1 MNRINRLAFYF
12 TLALLAIGLTAA
24 VVLAQDTVQ
33 TATPLEKAVNA
44 LGGAEA
50 LAGLETLATAST
62 GVRWV
67 LDEGYVPGGAP
78 VRIGAYTD
86 TVQIDVVNSSIHISQ
101 TRETLGQA
109 RNLIE
114 VVAGDQGYMDGQD
127 GRFGQPTQQAMGSDR
142 LLSTIKQQMLLNP
155 QLIVQALWNDPS
167 QVSDAGEV
175 LQDGAVYHR
184 LQVNGGSAPL
194 MLYIHAGTGAL
205 AKITTTEEMPLR
217 RDVELGVYYYGW
229 QPMGESGV
237 AFPAEIYI
245 ALDGEIV
252 VKETRATVAV
262 NPELAADL
270 FAIPGDIEYVSDDDL
285 AARGVANHQYL
296 QMFAH
301 YGFIRDGFQTN
312 VVANELAPGIY
323 HITGGSHNS
332 LAVEQADG
340 IVMIETPLGGYR
352 SDLIMNWAAE
362 TFPDKPIS
370 YAVITHHHEDHAA
383 GLREFAGAGATA
395 VVHEAAADF
404 FAHIFDAPATITPDM
419 MSENTTGYTIE
430 TVPADGSL
438 TLDDGTHAIEIYP
451 LAQTHAEDMV
461 IAYVADPGIV
471 FVTDIYSPNPD
482 ADSAGSGGQLIADAI
497 AALGLDVAWIAGGH
511 GGVIS
516 WEDFQAQ
523 LD

>member
-175 LQDGAVYHR
+175 LQDG
-184 LQVNGGSAPL
+184 
-194 MLYIHAGTGAL
+194 
-205 AKITTTEEMPLR
+205 
-217 RDVELGVYYYGW
+217 
-229 QPMGESGV
+229 
-237 AFPAEIYI
+237 
-245 ALDGEIV
+245 
-252 VKETRATVAV
+252 
-262 NPELAADL
+262 
-270 FAIPGDIEYVSDDDL
+270 
-285 AARGVANHQYL
+285 
-296 QMFAH
+296 
-301 YGFIRDGFQTN
+301 
-312 VVANELAPGIY
+312 
-323 HITGGSHNS
+323 
-332 LAVEQADG
+332 
-340 IVMIETPLGGYR
+340 
-352 SDLIMNWAAE
+352 
-362 TFPDKPIS
+362 
-370 YAVITHHHEDHAA
+370 
-383 GLREFAGAGATA
+383 
-395 VVHEAAADF
+395 
-404 FAHIFDAPATITPDM
+404 
-419 MSENTTGYTIE
+419 
-430 TVPADGSL
+430 
-438 TLDDGTHAIEIYP
+438 
-451 LAQTHAEDMV
+451 
-461 IAYVADPGIV
+461 
-471 FVTDIYSPNPD
+471 
-482 ADSAGSGGQLIADAI
+482 
-497 AALGLDVAWIAGGH
+497 
-511 GGVIS
+511 
-516 WEDFQAQ
+516 
-523 LD
+523 